1 MSVVSIPITMKIHN
15 ALRHLSILAVAL
27 VLASC
32 ATHTP
37 RAVYVTPLTA
47 VISQGDSVTTQVSST
62 DARMSEEERQMLG
75 DRITQAVQTLAQPGS
90 GTPGRYELVVNI
102 TRYTKGSGFVRT
114 AMPGM
119 GQMHLDGVVT
129 VYQMPKR
136 VPVGQFII
144 NKAFAIGGLYSLAVN
159 MNTIANTYAQAVAK
173 TVCQVR

>member
-1 MSVVSIPITMKIHN
+1 MMNIPN
-15 ALRHLSILAVAL
+15 ALRHLS
-27 VLASC
+27 VLAAALILSSC

-37 RAVYVTPLTA
+37 RAVFVTPLTA
-47 VISQGDSVTTQVSST
+47 VISQGDGVSTQVSTT
-62 DARMSEEERQMLG
+62 DSRMSEEERQMLG

-90 GTPGRYELVVNI
+90 GTPSQYELEVNI

-136 VPVGQFII
+136 VKVGEFII

>member
-1 MSVVSIPITMKIHN
+1 MKIL
-15 ALRHLSILAVAL
+15 AAFRHLSVLAVAL
-27 VLASC
+27 VLSSC

-37 RAVYVTPLTA
+37 RAVFVSPLTA
-47 VISQGDSVTTQVSST
+47 VISQGDGVSTQVSTT

-75 DRITQAVQTLAQPGS
+75 GRITQAVQTLAQPGS
-90 GTPGRYELVVNI
+90 GTPAKYALVVNI

-129 VYQMPKR
+129 VYRMPKR

-173 TVCQVR
+173 TVCQVQ

>member
-1 MSVVSIPITMKIHN
+1 MKRFHT
-15 ALRHLSILAVAL
+15 ALRHLSVLAAAL
-27 VLASC
+27 VLSNC

-37 RAVYVTPLTA
+37 NAVYISPLTA
-47 VISQGDSVTTQVSST
+47 VISQGDGVSTRVSTTDS
-62 DARMSEEERQMLG
+62 RMSEEERQMLG

-90 GTPGRYELVVNI
+90 GAANQYELEVNI

-136 VPVGQFII
+136 VPVGQFMI

>member
-1 MSVVSIPITMKIHN
+1 MKIHT
-15 ALRHLSILAVAL
+15 ALRHLSFLAFAL
-27 VLASC
+27 VLSSC

-37 RAVYVTPLTA
+37 RAVFVSPLTA
-47 VISQGDSVTTQVSST
+47 VISQGDGVSTQVSTT

-90 GTPGRYELVVNI
+90 GTHASYELVVNI

-129 VYQMPKR
+129 VYRMPKR

-144 NKAFAIGGLYSLAVN
+144 NKAFAIGGLYSLTVN

-173 TVCQVR
+173 TVCQVQ

>member
-1 MSVVSIPITMKIHN
+1 MKIL
-15 ALRHLSILAVAL
+15 AAFRHLSVLAVAL
-27 VLASC
+27 ALSSC

-37 RAVYVTPLTA
+37 RAVFVSPLTA
-47 VISQGDSVTTQVSST
+47 VISQGDGVSTQVSTT

-90 GTPGRYELVVNI
+90 GTPRRYELVVNI

-136 VPVGQFII
+136 VKVGEFII

>member
-1 MSVVSIPITMKIHN
+1 MKKIHHT
-15 ALRHLSILAVAL
+15 LRHLSALAAAL
-27 VLASC
+27 VLSNC

-37 RAVYVTPLTA
+37 NAIYISPLTA
-47 VISQGDSVTTQVSST
+47 VISQGDGVSTQVSTT

-90 GTPGRYELVVNI
+90 GTTHRYELVVNI
-102 TRYTKGSGFVRT
+102 TRYTRGSGVVRT
-114 AMPGM
+114 ALPGM

-129 VYQMPKR
+129 VYQLPKR
-136 VPVGQFII
+136 LKVGEFII
-144 NKAFAIGGLYSLAVN
+144 NKAFAIGGLYGLTVN

>member
-1 MSVVSIPITMKIHN
+1 MNISRTLRRLSVLT
-15 ALRHLSILAVAL
+15 AAL

-37 RAVYVTPLTA
+37 RAVYISPLTA
-47 VISQGDSVTTQVSST
+47 VISQGDGVSTQVSTT

-75 DRITQAVQTLAQPGS
+75 GRITQAVQTLAQPGS
-90 GTPGRYELVVNI
+90 GSPRKYELVVNI
-102 TRYTKGSGFVRT
+102 TRYTKGSGVIRT

-136 VPVGQFII
+136 VKVGEFMI

-159 MNTIANTYAQAVAK
+159 MDTIANTYAQAVAK
-173 TVCQVR
+173 TVCQVQ

>member
-1 MSVVSIPITMKIHN
+1 MNIPS
-15 ALRHLSILAVAL
+15 ALRHLSLLAAAL
-27 VLASC
+27 VLSNC

-37 RAVYVTPLTA
+37 NAVYITPLTA
-47 VISQGDSVTTQVSST
+47 VISQGDGVSTRVSTTDS
-62 DARMSEEERQMLG
+62 RMSEAERQMLG
-75 DRITQAVQTLAQPGS
+75 ERITQAVQTLAQPGS
-90 GTPGRYELVVNI
+90 GTTKQYELEVNI
-102 TRYTKGSGFVRT
+102 TRYTKGSGFIRT

-136 VPVGQFII
+136 VPVGQFMI

>member
-1 MSVVSIPITMKIHN
+1 MKIHN
-15 ALRHLSILAVAL
+15 ALRHFSALAVAL
-27 VLASC
+27 VLSSC

-37 RAVYVTPLTA
+37 RAVLVSPLTA
-47 VISQGDSVTTQVSST
+47 VICQGDGVMTQVSTS
-62 DARMSEEERQMLG
+62 DSRMSEEERQMLG

-90 GTPGRYELVVNI
+90 GAANQYELQVNI
-102 TRYTKGSGFVRT
+102 TRYTKGSGFIRT

-129 VYQMPKR
+129 VYQMPNR
-136 VPVGQFII
+136 VPVGQFMI